1 MKKVMVSVL
10 WIMIGII
17 LIGLAFAGKVDEF
30 WNGMGSGL
38 LIVGILQLIRFYR
51 FQNNEAY
58 RFQNNE
64 AYREKVEIEQND
76 ERNRFIRNK
85 AWAWAGYMFVILVSI
100 LSIVFRIMGQE
111 LLAIASAYSVC
122 LVLLLFW
129 GSYIFLRKK
138 Y

>member
-1 MKKVMVSVL
+1 MKKAIVSVL
-10 WIMIGII
+10 WIIIGSI
-17 LIGLAFAGKVDEF
+17 LIGLAFVGKVDEF

-38 LIVGILQLIRFYR
+38 LIVGVLQLIRFYR

-58 RFQNNE
+58 R
-64 AYREKVEIEQND
+64 EKIEIEQND

-111 LLAIASAYSVC
+111 LLAIVSAQSVC

>member
-1 MKKVMVSVL
+1 MKKAIVSVL
-10 WIMIGII
+10 WIIIGSI
-17 LIGLAFAGKVDEF
+17 LIGLAFVGKVDEF

-38 LIVGILQLIRFYR
+38 LIVGVLQLIRFYR

-58 RFQNNE
+58 R
-64 AYREKVEIEQND
+64 EKIEIEQND

-111 LLAIASAYSVC
+111 LLAIVSAQSVC

-129 GSYIFLRKK
+129 GSYIFFRKK